1 MDNKMLKFSLSVTI
15 LSFGIGS
22 AIAAESVEKTPAAEP
37 VEKTSIMPQH
47 TQPMSPA
54 ELDSVR
60 GMWGLPSVANAAAGM
75 AIGANKHGHQ
85 NITGKPS
92 SRIP

>member
-1 MDNKMLKFSLSVTI
+1 MDNKMLKLSLSVTI

-60 GMWGLPSVANAAAGM
+60 GMWGLPSVAAMAAITAVGN
-75 AIGANKHGHQ
+75 GPGHH
-85 NITGKPS
+85 NITTAPPGRS
-92 SRIP
+92 

>member
-1 MDNKMLKFSLSVTI
+1 MDNKMLKLSLSVTI

-60 GMWGLPSVANAAAGM
+60 GMWGLPTPAAMTAKLAVGL
-75 AIGANKHGHQ
+75 NRGHQ
-85 NITGKPS
+85 NIAGKPS